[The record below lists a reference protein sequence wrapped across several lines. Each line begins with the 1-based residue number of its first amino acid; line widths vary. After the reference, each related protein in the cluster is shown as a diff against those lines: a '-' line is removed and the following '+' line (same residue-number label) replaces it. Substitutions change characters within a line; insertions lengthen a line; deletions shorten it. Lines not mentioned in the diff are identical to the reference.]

1 MTESLLLIWRYEYA
15 LKSLNYTDEE
25 IMNNNYKLPMYN
37 MDTSS
42 VVLYLLSCCW
52 MRVQFRL
59 VSLKWLSI
67 TKEHMGSVCQF
78 YLRCVKSLNTTL
90 LPRLPGAEINQR
102 ANVTNTIP

>member
-42 VVLYLLSCCW
+42 VVLYILTKLLLDEGS
-52 MRVQFRL
+52 VP
-59 VSLKWLSI
+59 VGI
-67 TKEHMGSVCQF
+67 TKTVVNHKRAHGISVPILSTMCQ
-78 YLRCVKSLNTTL
+78 KSKYNPTACTHQDFLG
-90 LPRLPGAEINQR
+90 PR
-102 ANVTNTIP
+102 